1 MQHTP
6 LYQAHVDLGA
16 RMVDFG
22 GWSMPISYGSQI
34 SEHHTVRRGAGVF
47 DVSHM
52 TILDFKGTEVGSFL
66 RRVLANDV
74 SKLQS
79 EGQALY
85 SCMLREDG
93 GILDDLIVYW
103 FGRERFRIISN
114 AATCTKDLAWFRE
127 VASGTAVE
135 IDQRKDLAM
144 LAVQGPRAREIV
156 AKSISHSKKC
166 LALGPFFSTQVGNYM
181 VARTGYT
188 GEDGFEVILPAKN
201 VCGFWEVLLKHGVV
215 PCGLGSRDTLRLEA
229 GLNLYG
235 ADMDE
240 SVSPLRCGLKW
251 TVALGEERDFIGRQ
265 ALYREL
271 KVGLKDKQVGLILNG
286 KGVLRTG
293 YSVRTVFG
301 SGTLTSGSYSP
312 TLGCSIAFARV
323 PVQSE
328 RACEVEIRG
337 RWHDARIVKPPF
349 VRHGKIEVDML
360 QGETA

>member
-1 MQHTP
+1 
-6 LYQAHVDLGA
+6 
-16 RMVDFG
+16 
-22 GWSMPISYGSQI
+22 
-34 SEHHTVRRGAGVF
+34 
-47 DVSHM
+47 
-52 TILDFKGTEVGSFL
+52 
-66 RRVLANDV
+66 
-74 SKLQS
+74 
-79 EGQALY
+79 
-85 SCMLREDG
+85 
-93 GILDDLIVYW
+93 
-103 FGRERFRIISN
+103 
-114 AATCTKDLAWFRE
+114 
-127 VASGTAVE
+127 
-135 IDQRKDLAM
+135 
-144 LAVQGPRAREIV
+144 
-156 AKSISHSKKC
+156 
-166 LALGPFFSTQVGNYM
+166 M

-201 VCGFWEVLLKHGVV
+201 VCGFWEALLKHGVV

-265 ALYREL
+265 ALYHEL
-271 KVGLKDKQVGLILNG
+271 KAGLKDKQVGLILNG
-286 KGVLRTG
+286 KGVLRAG

-349 VRHGKIEVDML
+349 VWHGKIEVDML

>member
-103 FGRERFRIISN
+103 FGGERFRIISN

-156 AKSISHSKKC
+156 AKSILHSKKC
-166 LALGPFFSTQVGNYM
+166 LALGPFFSTQIGNYM
-181 VARTGYT
+181 LARTGYT

-240 SVSPLRCGLKW
+240 SVRCGLKW

-265 ALYREL
+265 ALYHEL
-271 KVGLKDKQVGLILNG
+271 KAGLKDKQVGLILNG
-286 KGVLRTG
+286 KGVLRAG

-337 RWHDARIVKPPF
+337 RWHDVRIVKPPF